1 MKSERATLRGVIL
14 RILSICVLG
23 IALAVCSA
31 CGSQPASNSTSSPAP
46 GSAAPAATPAA
57 PQVPQDLQDAAIA
70 IFGNEAEILVH
81 GDLVHNGRDQ
91 MLVINRLHKPGQ
103 GVVAGTLLTRLT
115 VIENDDGKWKQIL
128 LCDEHLKNPE
138 GFLGGAPI
146 QDVSV
151 WRLQYEQNPDKGL
164 LLFFTPYSQKPA
176 DNPVTTEVAW
186 NPKVKRYQAMDRT
199 FTHFQ
204 GENPML
210 ENPQRELK

>member
-1 MKSERATLRGVIL
+1 MLRGVIL
-14 RILSICVLG
+14 RNLSISVLG

-31 CGSQPASNSTSSPAP
+31 CGSQPASNSATSPAP
-46 GSAAPAATPAA
+46 GSAAPAATPTA
-57 PQVPQDLQDAAIA
+57 PQVPQDLQDAAVA
-70 IFGNEAEILVH
+70 MFGNEAEILVH
-81 GDLVHNGRDQ
+81 GDLVHNGLDQ

-128 LCDEHLKNPE
+128 LCDEHLKNPN

-151 WRLQYEQNPDKGL
+151 WRLQFEKNPDKGL
-164 LLFFTPYSQKPA
+164 LLFFTPYSQKP
-176 DNPVTTEVAW
+176 PTIRSTTEVAW
-186 NPKVKRYQAMDRT
+186 NPEVKRYQAMDRT
-199 FTHFQ
+199 LTHFH

-210 ENPQRELK
+210 EDTHRELK

>member
-1 MKSERATLRGVIL
+1 MKSERVVLRGVIL
-14 RILSICVLG
+14 RNLSISVLG

-31 CGSQPASNSTSSPAP
+31 CGSQPDSNSATSTAP
-46 GSAAPAATPAA
+46 GSAAPAATPTV
-57 PQVPQDLQDAAIA
+57 PQVPQDLQDAAVA

-81 GDLVHNGRDQ
+81 GDLVHNGLDQ

-128 LCDEHLKNPE
+128 LCDEHLKNPA

-176 DNPVTTEVAW
+176 DNPTTTEVAW
-186 NPKVKRYQAMDRT
+186 NPRVKRYQAMDRT
-199 FTHFQ
+199 FTHFL
-204 GENPML
+204 GESTMI
-210 ENPQRELK
+210 EEPQRELK